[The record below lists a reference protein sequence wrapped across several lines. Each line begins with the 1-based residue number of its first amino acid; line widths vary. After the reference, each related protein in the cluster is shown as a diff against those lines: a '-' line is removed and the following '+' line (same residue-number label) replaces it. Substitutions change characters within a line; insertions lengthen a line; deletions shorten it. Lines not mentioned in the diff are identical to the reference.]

1 MMEVESLC
9 QYGGISEDEL
19 ATVGSELVT
28 KLNIAFDNIYHDAK
42 AAKEKLANLQ
52 KSQEENLLRYE
63 TEEFGLKSLSEE
75 LERKLEECRN
85 ALRTMEEKLHNSNSE
100 KEEFRSKLND
110 CLSVNNELNFAIRG
124 LENEKEILNDQLK
137 SKLELVDSLSTEI
150 SGLRSESE
158 SVRKLKMELM
168 LKSEDITGREAS
180 VKAQEARWSDELS
193 NLQRHNSWLEDRLR
207 ETTDQ
212 LLTVRRDSYQKS
224 YSLEAELGLRTA
236 ELENAKQSV
245 ERLEE
250 SVIKL
255 TQANEE
261 YVIKLKLVSDEQI
274 KMEQLYGNEID
285 AQKQLIN
292 LYKEQVKELE
302 DKNEELSNAA
312 SSMQRVLKDAYENVS
327 KLEAEKSSLKAQ
339 CNEANAKLQTTTE
352 HLTSELERS
361 QNLLDKFRVDGLSEE
376 ELRQLNPSV
385 SATLSALKSGHSLT
399 QLYADYVQIVE
410 DRDQLRLDKQ
420 RLTEYVEQIV
430 DELKDKAPLLRS
442 HQDDYR
448 KIQGEL
454 KEITSSYHCISK
466 KFEELQLQKR
476 ESERRAG
483 FYQRET
489 TRLKQTCSDLSKQVK
504 SLLYE
509 VEVCKGTVIRHEDDP
524 HLTATTKDASDSPN
538 YQPLPDSSMDI
549 SSVSNMLENIASAAS
564 VIDDHLVTW
573 RDLDELQSQN
583 QRLLCVA
590 RDLASQLEKY
600 EREGSE
606 TSKRISELSS
616 RVETLSG
623 ELDVVRLAAREAR
636 TEANMFVQQRDQY
649 RALLRRYDIDVRD
662 KEDISSSQS
671 QESISDGVDLPS
683 HCAANVKTP
692 NKSPLPNNTSSA
704 VVERLES
711 TLSSLQTEFTRYR
724 EDKLESDN
732 VYTTTIDNLRKE
744 YNEVRLLNQKLSS
757 QLDFT
762 HEKLRAS
769 EANVSGY
776 KQEITIL
783 REMNARYSTSAAAS
797 EAELSRLRD
806 ELTHTSD
813 RLTTAEVDAR
823 HFSQQLESVR
833 ASECR
838 LRQEIDSLRRHDQVH
853 SQLMN
858 QLQAI
863 QGSLEQRESMDRS
876 ASERKIE
883 QLEKQLTAA
892 NAALVDA
899 SQTARIAQQTL
910 QHELSLSR
918 ESVESSSREI
928 EQLNARIR
936 DLEEKLAS
944 VQPSHEN
951 PTESE
956 VSESF
961 VECSKKAQ
969 IRVRELEHEIESL
982 KSSLESS
989 REQSD
994 RMKALAEQAE
1004 ERLNEIVE
1012 ENKRLEGHFARDMN
1026 ETKQRCEFLETQLDL
1041 EKKER
1046 QNLVN
1051 ENIRTTE
1058 EAHKLNADLRRELA
1072 SLQNELDSL
1081 KARCESA
1088 LQVEAGAKSEIESHQ
1103 LAAQE
1108 ARDKYERELSLHAQD
1123 VELLTATRAQLDSV
1137 KIHASELQLE
1147 LNEVKSKAETAV
1159 TDLKNQMELWET
1171 EKQELVRQLKQSQE
1185 EQNLLQD
1192 QLIQL
1197 TQQTVSLRKSLD
1209 ISNTAVEDGR
1219 SSISDIDSVHSDIR
1233 TSEELLQVIG
1243 YLRRQKNISN
1253 AAHEAASAE
1262 VSRLLLRISS
1272 LESQKEQLQSQ
1283 LDNERKAAEL
1293 AMETSRKH
1301 SEVMERVEQLNLVT
1315 ESNRLLRHEREILR
1329 SKLSDA
1335 ENQLTKMSEEVGPLK
1350 QFNSDLIAQKDILTS
1365 DKKSLEE
1372 ERDRWKERCSRLVE
1386 TAQRMDPEQYRLA
1399 CNERDDL
1406 QRRLNRAEEEVLNNV
1421 NKLSDLRNESDD
1433 QIRRL
1438 NAVLENMRNSYH
1450 EAEQKISSFSVQDK
1464 RLKEELGAKETT
1476 ILKLR
1481 EIGRKYRQETEVLRR
1496 QLNASRSDEAQLQTT
1511 NEALT
1516 EAKADLVTLRADY
1529 SSLRSEYDL
1538 LEAIVT
1544 EALQFLDEIKS
1555 RESVL
1560 TIMNSYVEGSD
1571 NEEDLSCSDG
1581 RKMLNEFRR
1590 LLSGF
1595 CSEIDRLQQ
1604 QSDSQKERLLR
1615 TQLIESQLTKSQRDC
1630 AELRTRLTELQSI
1643 NVHPQTVSVSL
1654 QTSGAPSPGPSAES
1668 EPQDGVHI
1676 THSFLPRIQ
1685 SLATSPSTQALGN
1698 QSHIEGLTGFNNSE
1712 SSMEITSSVASSQP
1726 APTWIVRAAA
1736 TVQPVQPTP
1745 AITPPNSLVGPK
1757 QTAEIRP
1764 ITSNVAAVMPT
1775 PAPPSVPTGI
1785 SSSQSESAP
1794 SGGPSSIA
1802 ICSPVSDA
1810 TTGSSSLL
1818 FTSCDQTATSIMRG
1832 TFLRRGNV
1840 LSQPQ
1845 GNILI
1850 PVSSHPTSSVCSPN
1864 VPCAAARSTTV
1875 SITGKRRFEEGSSN
1889 SNAESTLS
1897 IAPPVDDNFFSTS
1910 EVSRSNENLFLS
1922 IPVSSQLHQQ
1932 QVSLTSL
1939 PSESKRIRQ
1948 AVASGSSS
1956 SVSFTQASPSPIV
1969 LGRSPFGVSVPS
1981 TTPLHATASRLV
1993 AGQQEPSSSNWG
2005 TLTVATGV
2013 AGIIISGTNET
2024 SENIQLPSSE
2034 TVIEVDQTTT
2044 SDIPTRETLENE
2056 NCEVNNRAPDHV
2068 EMMTENIEITES
2080 VIPASHFDST
2090 VPAKPTSSTHQEEC
2104 ESSDNEEE
2112 CYSENDV
2119 FDEADAHESASMD
2132 EYAESD
2138 SKDSQFDNNNNNV
2151 EFDHVPAS
2159 SEPSNF
2165 NVSES
2170 CKQDIDTVYD
2180 EGSAPEEGVV
2190 EQEDYVEGDFD
2201 EYEREGEANAD
2212 SYTEDEEGEE
2222 EEEVIELS
2230 SGSGDSQP
2238 HDLDDDDENY
2248 PGVNEDYETEDTNAH
2263 MASAEDAE
2271 AVDIG
2276 GDRSNENDEQL
2287 HHDDGSRDANDIVIP
2302 VTTQTSNTFS
2312 TSSTAEIQPL
2322 TSSRSLFGES
2332 SIPSLFSGSNLPA
2345 CSTAVLGSCGLFSG
2359 FKPSSFTVPSS
2370 TTTTESEL
2378 SSSSSAGLFKSFLPV
2393 NTASNSTTTPL
2404 LFKPSAFTTT
2414 VATNKET
2421 VNAGETGTC
2430 RPKIQPI
2437 VWDSFDPSTAQ
2448 PSVPDNTC
2456 AIGPTRRKKWTP
2468 VTSVPRG
2475 TRRSSLLPSRGCATG
2490 KPGTTRGGLAPR
2502 RG

>member
-1 MMEVESLC
+1 
-9 QYGGISEDEL
+9 
-19 ATVGSELVT
+19 
-28 KLNIAFDNIYHDAK
+28 
-42 AAKEKLANLQ
+42 
-52 KSQEENLLRYE
+52 
-63 TEEFGLKSLSEE
+63 
-75 LERKLEECRN
+75 
-85 ALRTMEEKLHNSNSE
+85 
-100 KEEFRSKLND
+100 
-110 CLSVNNELNFAIRG
+110 
-124 LENEKEILNDQLK
+124 
-137 SKLELVDSLSTEI
+137 
-150 SGLRSESE
+150 
-158 SVRKLKMELM
+158 
-168 LKSEDITGREAS
+168 
-180 VKAQEARWSDELS
+180 
-193 NLQRHNSWLEDRLR
+193 
-207 ETTDQ
+207 
-212 LLTVRRDSYQKS
+212 
-224 YSLEAELGLRTA
+224 
-236 ELENAKQSV
+236 
-245 ERLEE
+245 
-250 SVIKL
+250 
-255 TQANEE
+255 
-261 YVIKLKLVSDEQI
+261 
-274 KMEQLYGNEID
+274 
-285 AQKQLIN
+285 
-292 LYKEQVKELE
+292 
-302 DKNEELSNAA
+302 
-312 SSMQRVLKDAYENVS
+312 
-327 KLEAEKSSLKAQ
+327 
-339 CNEANAKLQTTTE
+339 
-352 HLTSELERS
+352 
-361 QNLLDKFRVDGLSEE
+361 
-376 ELRQLNPSV
+376 
-385 SATLSALKSGHSLT
+385 
-399 QLYADYVQIVE
+399 
-410 DRDQLRLDKQ
+410 
-420 RLTEYVEQIV
+420 
-430 DELKDKAPLLRS
+430 
-442 HQDDYR
+442 
-448 KIQGEL
+448 
-454 KEITSSYHCISK
+454 
-466 KFEELQLQKR
+466 
-476 ESERRAG
+476 
-483 FYQRET
+483 
-489 TRLKQTCSDLSKQVK
+489 
-504 SLLYE
+504 
-509 VEVCKGTVIRHEDDP
+509 
-524 HLTATTKDASDSPN
+524 
-538 YQPLPDSSMDI
+538 MDI

-573 RDLDELQSQN
+573 RNLDELQSQN

-636 TEANMFVQQRDQY
+636 TEANMFAQQRDQY

-936 DLEEKLAS
+936 DLEEKLVS

-1365 DKKSLEE
+1365 DKRSLEE

-1845 GNILI
+1845 
-1850 PVSSHPTSSVCSPN
+1850 VCSPS

-1875 SITGKRRFEEGSSN
+1875 SIMGKRRFEEGSSN
-1889 SNAESTLS
+1889 T
-1897 IAPPVDDNFFSTS
+1897 
-1910 EVSRSNENLFLS
+1910 
-1922 IPVSSQLHQQ
+1922 
-1932 QVSLTSL
+1932 
-1939 PSESKRIRQ
+1939 
-1948 AVASGSSS
+1948 
-1956 SVSFTQASPSPIV
+1956 SPSPIV

-2090 VPAKPTSSTHQEEC
+2090 VPEKPTSSTHQEEC

-2230 SGSGDSQP
+2230 SGS
-2238 HDLDDDDENY
+2238 
-2248 PGVNEDYETEDTNAH
+2248 DYETEDTNAH

-2276 GDRSNENDEQL
+2276 GDRANENDEQL
-2287 HHDDGSRDANDIVIP
+2287 HHDDGNRDANDIVIP

-2437 VWDSFDPSTAQ
+2437 VWDSFDPSAAQ

-2468 VTSVPRG
+2468 VTSVPRE
-2475 TRRSSLLPSRGCATG
+2475 
-2490 KPGTTRGGLAPR
+2490 
-2502 RG
+2502 

>member
-2322 TSSRSLFGES
+2322 TSSRSLF
-2332 SIPSLFSGSNLPA
+2332 
-2345 CSTAVLGSCGLFSG
+2345 
-2359 FKPSSFTVPSS
+2359 
-2370 TTTTESEL
+2370 
-2378 SSSSSAGLFKSFLPV
+2378 
-2393 NTASNSTTTPL
+2393 
-2404 LFKPSAFTTT
+2404 
-2414 VATNKET
+2414 ET